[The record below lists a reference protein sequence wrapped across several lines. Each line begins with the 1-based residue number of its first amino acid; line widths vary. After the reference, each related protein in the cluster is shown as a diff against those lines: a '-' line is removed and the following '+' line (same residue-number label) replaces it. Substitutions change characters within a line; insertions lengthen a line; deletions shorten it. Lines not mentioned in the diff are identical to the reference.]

1 MTKCKPSVTCTPMQ
15 TRHGVVVDAR
25 FPVCPLCQKSFSS
38 DRSRS
43 RHLIRVHGVNNN
55 DTEVFEESL
64 KKELME
70 DDIVEESVI
79 QKDESLEDD
88 EDRAPSPALS
98 YISITESVTAR
109 SVLDIDSDHENDI
122 NQSEHSLQENDL
134 VSTNQRT
141 EDDILD
147 DIKSERSSSP
157 ALSYISVTPSI
168 REFDVELFP
177 LGTKQPARKY
187 SCFQEGCCKTFTNIA
202 ERNAHSRLEHTKIV
216 SAGKVKSRSAD
227 ECPACGKVFSISGG
241 LTRHFNRVHLNKL
254 SSVKMLTNSE
264 VLTSSTSHTSQTSN
278 NQVPPISYKC
288 LCSQSFLTQSELEKH
303 FNSCKIRIMPSVN
316 KFKHPGTKEKL
327 SWETTKRGTET
338 LLINP
343 KSLKTSETKTA
354 TIKASSSISVHKSN
368 TECQK
373 SSREST
379 SSGDSDSPLPSLN
392 TSAAPKSQKP
402 VEAHNSDPS
411 LTTSADPKSQKPVV
425 AHNCEFDW
433 HQLVKTHKTSK
444 FALIPLYYTDDA
456 PDYVGTCIKRNTEEK
471 QVNNTFF
478 CHNYS
483 ISGLT

>member
-1 MTKCKPSVTCTPMQ
+1 MTKSKPSVTCTPMQ

-55 DTEVFEESL
+55 DAEAFEESL
-64 KKELME
+64 KKELLE
-70 DDIVEESVI
+70 DDIDEESVI
-79 QKDESLEDD
+79 LKTESLEDD

-98 YISITESVTAR
+98 YISLTESVTAR
-109 SVLDIDSDHENDI
+109 SVVDIDSDHENDI
-122 NQSEHSLQENDL
+122 NQSEHSLQNNDL

-254 SSVKMLTNSE
+254 ISVKMLTNSE
-264 VLTSSTSHTSQTSN
+264 VLNTSTSHTPQTSN
-278 NQVPPISYKC
+278 NQSPPISYKC

-303 FNSCKIRIMPSVN
+303 FKSCKIRIMPSVN

-354 TIKASSSISVHKSN
+354 TTKTSSSISVHKSN
-368 TECQK
+368 TECLK
-373 SSREST
+373 SSRDST
-379 SSGDSDSPLPSLN
+379 SSGDSDSPLPSLT

-402 VEAHNSDPS
+402 VEAHISDPS
-411 LTTSADPKSQKPVV
+411 LDTSSAPKSQKPVV

-471 QVNNTFF
+471 QVNNTFS
-478 CHNYS
+478 CQN
-483 ISGLT
+483 

>member
-1 MTKCKPSVTCTPMQ
+1 MQ

-43 RHLIRVHGVNNN
+43 RHLIRVHGVNN
-55 DTEVFEESL
+55 DAEAFEESL
-64 KKELME
+64 KKELLE
-70 DDIVEESVI
+70 DDIDEESVI
-79 QKDESLEDD
+79 LKTESLEDD

-109 SVLDIDSDHENDI
+109 SVVDIESDHEDDI
-122 NQSEHSLQENDL
+122 NQSQHSLQENDL

-216 SAGKVKSRSAD
+216 STGKVKSRSAD

-254 SSVKMLTNSE
+254 ISVKMLTNSE
-264 VLTSSTSHTSQTSN
+264 VLNTSTSHTPQTSN

-288 LCSQSFLTQSELEKH
+288 LCSQSFLTQGELEEHYK
-303 FNSCKIRIMPSVN
+303 SCKIRIMPSVD

-354 TIKASSSISVHKSN
+354 TTITSSSISVHKSN
-368 TECQK
+368 TECVK
-373 SSREST
+373 SSRASS
-379 SSGDSDSPLPSLN
+379 SSGDSDSPLPSLT

-411 LTTSADPKSQKPVV
+411 VNTSATPKSQKPVV
-425 AHNCEFDW
+425 ARNCEFDW

-471 QVNNTFF
+471 QVNNTFSS
-478 CHNYS
+478 HN
-483 ISGLT
+483 